1 VAEGARLESVY
12 TFTGIGGSNP
22 SLSASSSET
31 RQIRAK
37 TQIAIRLCYS
47 ASLLS
52 KIQQTRVLAKMNRT
66 VKLYRSV
73 KRPSGDWGT
82 KPVPDKQLKNLED
95 LPKGEGNYYL
105 AYYERKHRQM
115 PEEIRK

>member
-1 VAEGARLESVY
+1 
-12 TFTGIGGSNP
+12 
-22 SLSASSSET
+22 
-31 RQIRAK
+31 
-37 TQIAIRLCYS
+37 
-47 ASLLS
+47 
-52 KIQQTRVLAKMNRT
+52 MNRT
-66 VKLYRSV
+66 VKLYLSV